1 MSHLRQLSLPAM
13 VQSVGYFEAP
23 KTAGQ
28 AIAGATFTKLTFDAA
43 TANNLGI
50 TVSASVFTIAQPGL
64 YLMLTGFTHAGIY
77 GYCQFKKNGS
87 LLANNAGAS
96 PVVGNGQLR
105 QGLSVP
111 FHALAYLAAG
121 DTVEFEAVDYNAG
134 GVTIASNA
142 QSALR
147 IIRL

>member
-1 MSHLRQLSLPAM
+1 MSHLRTLSLPAM
-13 VQSVGYFEAP
+13 VQSVGYFEAA

-28 AIAGATFTKLTFDAA
+28 AIAGATATKMTFDAA
-43 TANNLGI
+43 TTNNLGI
-50 TVSASVFTIAQPGL
+50 TVSANVFTFVQSGL
-64 YLMLTGFTHAGIY
+64 YLLLTGFQHAGVY
-77 GYCQFKKNGS
+77 GNCQCKKNGS
-87 LLANNAGAS
+87 MYYVG
-96 PVVGNGQLR
+96 PVVGSSQLR
-105 QGLSVP
+105 QGLAVP
-111 FHALAYLAAG
+111 FNILAWLAAG